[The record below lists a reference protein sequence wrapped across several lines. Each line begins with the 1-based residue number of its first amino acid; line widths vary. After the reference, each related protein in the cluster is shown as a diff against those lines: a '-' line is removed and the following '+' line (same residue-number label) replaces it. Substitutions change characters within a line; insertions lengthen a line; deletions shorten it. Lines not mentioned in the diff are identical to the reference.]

1 MGKAFLQDT
10 FWFLWAK
17 KLRARFQRGCL
28 CVAFLVWVVWL
39 VFYSVSPPRGASSR
53 FQQPCLPWCPRG
65 LRVSLLLPPYN
76 QPHCTGIFHRFGFFL
91 THSPCYCQAESARG
105 CWRDL
110 VDGSGRSTCSTLFFP
125 PFDTTHR
132 LYAQERRRGGAELGC
147 GLSVSGPAWGWRWH
161 KAARAPAAFGFR
173 VDGLC
178 PVTGQQARYG
188 WVSVDRAAGT
198 DGVTWLRCFGIESLK
213 IILCKAVTG
222 WRVC

>member
-76 QPHCTGIFHRFGFFL
+76 QPHCTEIFHRFGFFL

-110 VDGSGRSTCSTLFFP
+110 VGWEWALNLFNPFFP
-125 PFDTTHR
+125 P
-132 LYAQERRRGGAELGC
+132 L
-147 GLSVSGPAWGWRWH
+147 WH
-161 KAARAPAAFGFR
+161 NSPTLR
-173 VDGLC
+173 
-178 PVTGQQARYG
+178 
-188 WVSVDRAAGT
+188 AGT
-198 DGVTWLRCFGIESLK
+198 PAGRSRARLRALCFGTGVRLTVAQGCSRSRCLWLSGRWSLPGDRTAGT
-213 IILCKAVTG
+213 IWLG
-222 WRVC
+222 VCG